1 MQENKPEVILARPI
15 DSAKETK
22 LSIEEVVDSIMNTE
36 NQGVSELIS
45 KVTTEITDTILKEST
60 SSVAKEDDE
69 PIEPIVLNPENDKQ
83 FIKRVIDF
91 LAGREFEEQC
101 KVTGAKYNLP
111 PKVVAKNFCLRIL
124 GTIGDVLG
132 IAINVT
138 RNFVKGTIQ
147 LLVSILFGG
156 VDLICNVA
164 QGLVS
169 VITLNQT
176 AQPVKA

>member
-1 MQENKPEVILARPI
+1 M
-15 DSAKETK
+15 
-22 LSIEEVVDSIMNTE
+22 
-36 NQGVSELIS
+36 
-45 KVTTEITDTILKEST
+45 
-60 SSVAKEDDE
+60 
-69 PIEPIVLNPENDKQ
+69 
-83 FIKRVIDF
+83 
-91 LAGREFEEQC
+91 
-101 KVTGAKYNLP
+101 
-111 PKVVAKNFCLRIL
+111 
-124 GTIGDVLG
+124 
-132 IAINVT
+132 T